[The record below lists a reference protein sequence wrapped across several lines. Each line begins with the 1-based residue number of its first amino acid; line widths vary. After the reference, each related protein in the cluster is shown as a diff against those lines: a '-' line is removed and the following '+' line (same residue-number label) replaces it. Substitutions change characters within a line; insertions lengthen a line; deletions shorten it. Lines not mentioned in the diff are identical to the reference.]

1 MAIKSANVTARVQP
15 EIKQQAEAI
24 LANIG
29 LPVSVLIDTLYRQ
42 IIMTGGVPYSLS
54 VPQIPTRDSMTEAQ
68 FNAMMEKGY
77 QQAKNGQTMT
87 FIVLAFSELIHVF
100 NIRNNK
106 ESIFKIGIGGNKQLF
121 WAIGA
126 SAMLMLVILAIP
138 VLRAIFSIP
147 VLPMDRIVETIAL
160 VIAPVVIVEIFKLLK
175 INTSKD
181 E

>member
-1 MAIKSANVTARVQP
+1 MRQRNNRRIVLQPAIQCGILHKERQVLIMAIKSANVTARVQP

-77 QQAKNGQTMT
+77 QQAKHGQ
-87 FIVLAFSELIHVF
+87 
-100 NIRNNK
+100 
-106 ESIFKIGIGGNKQLF
+106 
-121 WAIGA
+121 
-126 SAMLMLVILAIP
+126 AIP
-138 VLRAIFSIP
+138 V
-147 VLPMDRIVETIAL
+147 
-160 VIAPVVIVEIFKLLK
+160 
-175 INTSKD
+175 D
-181 E
+181 EAFAQIRNEL